1 MFKCLWRSSNVQISN
16 VYEEVL
22 DIESANDCQLS
33 DLCDVDG
40 QIKWAAILGNLY
52 QLTGD
57 IRESIMYC
65 EKAVINLRMKIGT
78 IL

>member
-1 MFKCLWRSSNVQISN
+1 M
-16 VYEEVL
+16 L
-22 DIESANDCQLS
+22 DIESATDCQLKRMELVS

-40 QIKWAAILGNLY
+40 QIKCAASLGSFY

-57 IRESIMYC
+57 IRESIMYY

-78 IL
+78 LL